1 MKQISS
7 FMSEIGDE
15 FKIVVVKAIRE
26 LCLKYPKKHRVMVGF
41 LATFLREEGACLR
54 LAAWLLYYS
63 SSRQLVLSMGN
74 GAGFADWGLCL

>member
-41 LATFLREEGACLR
+41 LATFLREEGASACTF
-54 LAAWLLYYS
+54 A
-63 SSRQLVLSMGN
+63 QLFFFRS
-74 GAGFADWGLCL
+74 FWS